1 MDELSLPFDVV
12 VVGAGVNGL
21 GIAQD
26 AALRGLRV
34 ALLEQDDI
42 CSGVSAWSGRL
53 VHGGLRYLEHYDF
66 ALVRESLRE
75 RELLFRL
82 APHLVKPVRLLMPF
96 YSHNRRSPKLIRLGM
111 MIYDGLSFDKRTGR
125 HEILSRDGILRRFT
139 GIGPDGLTGSAV
151 FTDGQLEAAERLCVE
166 LGVSAAGAGAVI
178 RTKARVE
185 EPLHDAQGNV
195 NGVRFRDLSPDGG
208 FPDGSGELHDVR
220 GKVVLNVAG
229 PWIDRVFR
237 REAPG
242 QPRLNGGTK
251 GSHLIVD
258 RFPGAPTDVVYY
270 ESQADGRLVLV
281 IPWMGRYMLGTTD
294 IRFEDDPDEARCD
307 ADEMAYILGE
317 VNTLVPGANLTPDDV
332 LYTFSGV
339 RPLPYAPDKS
349 ESAVPRTH
357 VLHEHGAGLK
367 GVVTVVGGKLTT
379 YRQLAQ
385 DAVDDAFK
393 RLGRTA
399 PKCITRNL
407 PFPGALDDPVPLRAD
422 LVAAGVSTRTADRLL
437 SLYGRRAVNVVAEA
451 AGDPEL
457 LEVVDE
463 GTGAIGAELLFA
475 VRREFAVTLADVFA
489 RRLLLAFEPG
499 HGLGSVERAAAL
511 LGDRLGWDEARR
523 KQEIEGYRHWLDH
536 LAVPTPTAGTTP
548 TGTTIEGS
556 NPDWVEKKR

>member
-42 CSGVSAWSGRL
+42 CAGVSAWSGRL

-75 RELLFRL
+75 RELLFAL

-111 MIYDGLSFDKRTGR
+111 VIYDALSFDKKTGR
-125 HEILSRDGILRRFT
+125 HEILDKAGIERRFT
-139 GIGPDGLTGSAV
+139 GIGHDGLTGSAV
-151 FTDGQLEAAERLCVE
+151 FTDGQVEAAERLCVE
-166 LGVSAAGAGAVI
+166 IGVAAAGAGAVI

-185 EPLHDAQGNV
+185 EPLHDADGTV
-195 NGVRFRDLSPDGG
+195 CGVRYRDLSPDG
-208 FPDGSGELHDVR
+208 DGELHDVR
-220 GKVVLNVAG
+220 AKVVLNVAG

-251 GSHLIVD
+251 GSHLIVEK
-258 RFPGAPTDVVYY
+258 FPGAPTDVVYY

-294 IRFEDDPDEARCD
+294 IRFEDDPDLARCD

-357 VLHEHGAGLK
+357 ILHEHGEGLK

-385 DAVDDAFK
+385 DAVDDAFR

-399 PKCITRNL
+399 PKCATRNL
-407 PFPGALDDPVPLRAD
+407 PFPGAIADPAPLRAE
-422 LVAAGVSTRTADRLL
+422 LVAAGVSGRTADRLL
-437 SLYGRRAVNVVAEA
+437 SLYGRRAVDVLASAE
-451 AGDPEL
+451 GDAEL
-457 LEVVDE
+457 LEVFDE

-475 VRREFAVTLADVFA
+475 VRREFAVTLADVLA

-499 HGLGSVERAAAL
+499 HALGSVDRAVAL

-523 KQEIEGYRHWLDH
+523 TAEVEGYRTWLDH
-536 LAVPTPTAGTTP
+536 LRVPTATAGTTP
-548 TGTTIEGS
+548 TGTTVEGS
-556 NPDWVEKKR
+556 NPDRVQKKVDRA

>member
-21 GIAQD
+21 GIARD

-53 VHGGLRYLEHYDF
+53 VHGGLRYLEHRDF

-96 YSHNRRSPKLIRLGM
+96 YTHNRRPPWLIRVGM
-111 MIYDGLSFDKRTGR
+111 VLYDALSFDKKTGR
-125 HEILSRDGILRRFT
+125 HEILDRAGVTARFT
-139 GIGPDGLTGSAV
+139 GIGQDGLTGSAV
-151 FTDGQLEAAERLCVE
+151 FTDGQVEDAERLCVE
-166 LGVSAAGAGAVI
+166 LAVAAAGDGAVI

-185 EPLHDAQGNV
+185 EPLHGADGRV
-195 NGVRFRDLSPDGG
+195 SGVRFRDLRPGG
-208 FPDGSGELHDVR
+208 DGELHDVQA
-220 GKVVLNVAG
+220 KVVLNVAG
-229 PWIDRVFR
+229 PWIDRIFR
-237 REAPG
+237 RGAPG

-258 RFPGAPTDVVYY
+258 PFPGAPTDVVYY

-281 IPWMGRYMLGTTD
+281 IPWRGRYLLGTTD

-307 ADEMAYILGE
+307 ADEMTYILGE

-332 LYTFSGV
+332 LYTYSGV

-357 VLHEHGAGLK
+357 ILHEHGAGLE

-379 YRQLAQ
+379 YRQLAE
-385 DAVDDAFK
+385 DAVDDVFR
-393 RLGRTA
+393 RLGRRA
-399 PKCITRNL
+399 PKCVTARL
-407 PFPGALDDPVPLRAD
+407 PFPGALADAAPLRAD
-422 LVAAGVSTRTADRLL
+422 LVAAGVTERTADRLL
-437 SLYGRRAVNVVAEA
+437 TLYGRRAADVVAEA
-451 AGDPEL
+451 AGDPDL
-457 LEVVDE
+457 LAVFDE
-463 GTGAIGAELLFA
+463 DTGAIGAELLFA
-475 VRREFAVTLADVFA
+475 VRRDFAVTLADVLA
-489 RRLLLAFEPG
+489 RRVLLAFEPG
-499 HGLGSVERAAAL
+499 HGLDSVDRAAAL

-523 KQEIEGYRHWLDH
+523 KDEIEGYRRWLDH
-536 LAVPTPTAGTTP
+536 LAVPTVTTATTP
-548 TGTTIEGS
+548 TGTTVEGS
-556 NPDWVEKKR
+556 NPSWVKK

>member
-1 MDELSLPFDVV
+1 MDELCLPFDVV

-53 VHGGLRYLEHYDF
+53 VHGGLRYLEHRDF

-96 YSHNRRSPKLIRLGM
+96 YSHNRRPPWLIRVGM
-111 MIYDGLSFDKRTGR
+111 VLYDALSFDKRTGR
-125 HEILSRDGILRRFT
+125 HEILDRAGIEKRFT
-139 GIGPDGLTGSAV
+139 GIGRDGLTGSAV

-185 EPLHDAQGNV
+185 EPLHDAAGKV
-195 NGVRFRDLSPDGG
+195 CGVRFRDLSPDG
-208 FPDGSGELHDVR
+208 DGELHDVR
-220 GKVVLNVAG
+220 ATVVLNVAG

-251 GSHLIVD
+251 GSHLIVE
-258 RFPGAPTDVVYY
+258 RFPGAPADVVYY

-294 IRFEDDPDEARCD
+294 IRFEEDPDEARCD
-307 ADEMAYILGE
+307 ADEMTYILGE
-317 VNTLVPGANLTPDDV
+317 VNTLVPGADLTPDDV

-339 RPLPYAPDKS
+339 RPLPYAPDRS

-357 VLHEHGAGLK
+357 ILHEHGEGLK

-385 DAVDDAFK
+385 DAVDDAFR
-393 RLGRTA
+393 RLGRRA
-399 PKCITRNL
+399 PKCVTVRL
-407 PFPGALDDPVPLRAD
+407 PFPGALDDPAPLRAD
-422 LVAAGVSTRTADRLL
+422 LIAAGVAGRTADRLL
-437 SLYGRRAVNVVAEA
+437 ALYGRRAVDVVAHA
-451 AGDPEL
+451 SGDAGL
-457 LEVVDE
+457 LEVFDE

-475 VRREFAVTLADVFA
+475 VRREFAVTLADVLA

-499 HGLGSVERAAAL
+499 HGLGSVDRAAAL
-511 LGDRLGWDEARR
+511 LGERLGWDEARR
-523 KQEIEGYRHWLDH
+523 RHEIEGYRRWLDH
-536 LAVPTPTAGTTP
+536 LAVPAVTPGTTA
-548 TGTTIEGS
+548 TGTTVEGS
-556 NPDWVEKKR
+556 NPPWVQA

>member
-34 ALLEQDDI
+34 ALLEQDDL
-42 CSGVSAWSGRL
+42 CAGVSAWSGRL

-111 MIYDGLSFDKRTGR
+111 MIYDALSFDKRTGR
-125 HEILSRDGILRRFT
+125 HEILDRAGIERRFT
-139 GIGPDGLTGSAV
+139 GVGPDGLTGSAV
-151 FTDGQLEAAERLCVE
+151 FTDGQVEAAERLCVE
-166 LGVSAAGAGAVI
+166 IGVSAAGAGAVI

-185 EPLHDAQGNV
+185 EPLHAADGTV
-195 NGVRFRDLSPDGG
+195 CGVRYRDLSPEGD
-208 FPDGSGELHDVR
+208 GELHDVR
-220 GKVVLNVAG
+220 AKVVLNVAG

-258 RFPGAPTDVVYY
+258 PFPGAPTDVVYY

-294 IRFEDDPDEARCD
+294 IRFEDDPDLARCD

-357 VLHEHGAGLK
+357 ILHEHGAGLK

-385 DAVDDAFK
+385 DAVDDAFR
-393 RLGRTA
+393 RLGRRA
-399 PKCITRNL
+399 PRCVTRNL
-407 PFPGALDDPVPLRAD
+407 PFPGAVTDPAPLRAD
-422 LVAAGVSTRTADRLL
+422 LVAAGVGERTADRLL
-437 SLYGRRAVNVVAEA
+437 ALYGRRAVDVVAS
-451 AGDPEL
+451 AGGDAEL
-457 LEVVDE
+457 LAVFHG

-475 VRREFAVTLADVFA
+475 VRREFAVTLADVLA
-489 RRLLLAFEPG
+489 RRLLLAFEPD
-499 HGLGSVERAAAL
+499 HALPVAERAAAL
-511 LGDRLGWDEARR
+511 LGDRLGWDGARR
-523 KQEIEGYRHWLDH
+523 TAEVEGYRTWLDH
-536 LAVPTPTAGTTP
+536 LRVPTATAATTP
-548 TGTTIEGS
+548 TGTTVEGS
-556 NPDWVEKKR
+556 NPDWVERR

>member
-21 GIAQD
+21 GIARD

-53 VHGGLRYLEHYDF
+53 VHGGLRYLEHRDF

-96 YSHNRRSPKLIRLGM
+96 YTHNRRPPWLIRVGM
-111 MIYDGLSFDKRTGR
+111 VLYDALSFDKKTGR
-125 HEILSRDGILRRFT
+125 HEILDRAGVTARFT
-139 GIGPDGLTGSAV
+139 GIGQDGLTGSAV
-151 FTDGQLEAAERLCVE
+151 FTDGQVEDAERLCVE
-166 LGVSAAGAGAVI
+166 LAVAAAGDGAVI

-185 EPLHDAQGNV
+185 EPLHGADGRV
-195 NGVRFRDLSPDGG
+195 SGVRFRDLRPRGD
-208 FPDGSGELHDVR
+208 GELHDVQA
-220 GKVVLNVAG
+220 KVVLNVAG
-229 PWIDRVFR
+229 PWIDRIFR
-237 REAPG
+237 RGAPG

-258 RFPGAPTDVVYY
+258 PFPGAPTDVVYY

-281 IPWMGRYMLGTTD
+281 IPWRGRYLLGTTD

-307 ADEMAYILGE
+307 ADEMTYILGE

-332 LYTFSGV
+332 LYTYSGV

-357 VLHEHGAGLK
+357 ILHEHGAGLE

-379 YRQLAQ
+379 YRQLAE
-385 DAVDDAFK
+385 DAVDDVFR
-393 RLGRTA
+393 RLGRRA
-399 PKCITRNL
+399 PKCVTARL
-407 PFPGALDDPVPLRAD
+407 PFPGALADPAPLRAD
-422 LVAAGVSTRTADRLL
+422 LIAAGVPERTADRLL
-437 SLYGRRAVNVVAEA
+437 TLYGRRAADVVAEA
-451 AGDPEL
+451 AGDPDL
-457 LEVVDE
+457 LAVFDDD
-463 GTGAIGAELLFA
+463 TGAIGAELLFA
-475 VRREFAVTLADVFA
+475 VRRDFAVTLADVLA
-489 RRLLLAFEPG
+489 RRVLLAFEPG
-499 HGLGSVERAAAL
+499 HGLDSVDRAAAL
-511 LGDRLGWDEARR
+511 LGDRLNWDEARR
-523 KQEIEGYRHWLDH
+523 KEEIEGYRRWLDH
-536 LAVPTPTAGTTP
+536 LAVPTVTPAATP
-548 TGTTIEGS
+548 TGTTIPDS
-556 NPDWVEKKR
+556 NPVWVKP

>member
-1 MDELSLPFDVV
+1 MDELSLSFDVV

-53 VHGGLRYLEHYDF
+53 VHGGLRYLEHRDF

-96 YSHNRRSPKLIRLGM
+96 YSHNRRPPWLIRLGM
-111 MIYDGLSFDKRTGR
+111 LLYDALSFDKKTGR
-125 HEILSRDGILRRFT
+125 HEILDRSGIERRFT
-139 GIGPDGLTGSAV
+139 GIGRDGLTGSAV
-151 FTDGQLEAAERLCVE
+151 FTDGQVEAAERLCVE

-185 EPLHDAQGNV
+185 EPLHDANGTV
-195 NGVRFRDLSPDGG
+195 CGVRFRDVSPGG
-208 FPDGSGELHDVR
+208 DGELHDVR
-220 GKVVLNVAG
+220 ATVVLNVAG

-237 REAPG
+237 CGA

-258 RFPGAPTDVVYY
+258 PFPGAPTDVVYY

-307 ADEMAYILGE
+307 ADEMTYILGE

-339 RPLPYAPDKS
+339 RPLPYAPDTS

-357 VLHEHGAGLK
+357 ILHEHGAGLQ

-393 RLGRTA
+393 RLGRKA
-399 PKCITRNL
+399 PKCVTRSL
-407 PFPGALDDPVPLRAD
+407 PFPGALADPAPVRTELM
-422 LVAAGVSTRTADRLL
+422 AAGVSGRTADRLIA
-437 SLYGRRAVNVVAEA
+437 LYGRRGLDVVAA
-451 AGDPEL
+451 AGDDPEL
-457 LEVVDE
+457 LAVFDE

-499 HGLGSVERAAAL
+499 HGLGSAGHAADL
-511 LGDRLGWDEARR
+511 LGERLGWDAARR
-523 KQEIEGYRHWLDH
+523 KEEIEGYQRWLDH
-536 LAVPTPTAGTTP
+536 LAVPATDPATTP
-548 TGTTIEGS
+548 TGTTVEGS
-556 NPDWVEKKR
+556 NPSWVES

>member
-1 MDELSLPFDVV
+1 VDELSLPFDVI

-21 GIAQD
+21 GIARD

-96 YSHNRRSPKLIRLGM
+96 YSHNRRPAWMIRLGM
-111 MIYDGLSFDKRTGR
+111 VTYDALSFDKKTGR
-125 HEILSRDGILRRFT
+125 HEILDRAGIEKRFT
-139 GIGPDGLTGSAV
+139 GIGRDGLTGSAV
-151 FTDGQLEAAERLCVE
+151 FTDGQVENAERLCVE
-166 LGVSAAGAGAVI
+166 LAVAAAGDGAVI

-185 EPLHDAQGNV
+185 EPLHDADGRV
-195 NGVRFRDLSPDGG
+195 NGVRFRDLSPDG
-208 FPDGSGELHDVR
+208 DGELHDVR
-220 GKVVLNVAG
+220 GKIILNVAG

-258 RFPGAPTDVVYY
+258 PFPGAPKDVVYY

-281 IPWMGRYMLGTTD
+281 IPWRGRYLLGTTD
-294 IRFEDDPDEARCD
+294 IRFESDPDDARCD
-307 ADEMAYILGE
+307 ADEMTYILGE

-332 LYTFSGV
+332 LYTYSGV

-357 VLHEHGAGLK
+357 ILHEHGEGLQ
-367 GVVTVVGGKLTT
+367 GVITVVGGKLTT

-385 DAVDDAFK
+385 EAVDDAFK
-393 RLGRTA
+393 RLGRKA
-399 PKCITRNL
+399 PRCVTKNL
-407 PFPGALDDPVPLRAD
+407 PFPGAITDTAPLRAD
-422 LVAAGVSTRTADRLL
+422 LLAAGVSPRTADRLL
-437 SLYGRRAVNVVAEA
+437 TLYGRRAIDVVAS
-451 AGDPEL
+451 AGGDQEL
-457 LEVVDE
+457 LAVFDE

-475 VRREFAVTLADVFA
+475 VRREFAVTLADVLA

-499 HGLGSVERAAAL
+499 HGLESVEAAAAL
-511 LGDRLGWDEARR
+511 LGSRLGWDEARR
-523 KQEIEGYRHWLDH
+523 KEEIEGYRRWLDH
-536 LAVPTPTAGTTP
+536 LAVPAVTPATEP
-548 TGTTIEGS
+548 TGTNVEGS
-556 NPDWVEKKR
+556 NPDWVQKKVDQE

>member
-1 MDELSLPFDVV
+1 MDELSRSHSFVGTFDVV
-12 VVGAGVNGL
+12 VIGAGVNGL
-21 GIAQD
+21 GIARD

-111 MIYDGLSFDKRTGR
+111 MIYDGLSFDKKTGR
-125 HEILSRDGILRRFT
+125 HEILSREGILRRFT

-151 FTDGQLEAAERLCVE
+151 FTDGQVEAAERLCVE
-166 LGVSAAGAGAVI
+166 LGVAAAGEGAVI

-185 EPLHDAQGNV
+185 EPLHDADGTV
-195 NGVRFRDLSPDGG
+195 CGVRFRDLSRDG
-208 FPDGSGELHDVR
+208 DGELHDVR
-220 GKVVLNVAG
+220 AKVILNVAG

-258 RFPGAPTDVVYY
+258 PFPGAPTDVVYY

-307 ADEMAYILGE
+307 TDEMAYILGE

-357 VLHEHGAGLK
+357 ILHEHGAGLK

-379 YRQLAQ
+379 YRQLAE
-385 DAVDDAFK
+385 DAVDDAFT
-393 RLGRTA
+393 RLGRKA
-399 PKCITRNL
+399 PKCVTRNL
-407 PFPGALDDPVPLRAD
+407 PFPGSLDDPAPLRAD
-422 LVAAGVSTRTADRLL
+422 LVAAGVSERTADRLL
-437 SLYGRRAVNVVAEA
+437 SLYGRRAIDVVAEA
-451 AGDPEL
+451 GGDTQL
-457 LEVVDE
+457 LDVFDE

-475 VRREFAVTLADVFA
+475 VRREFAVTLADVLA

-499 HGLGSVERAAAL
+499 HGLGSVDRAAEL
-511 LGDRLGWDEARR
+511 LGERLGWDEARR
-523 KQEIEGYRHWLDH
+523 KEEIDGYRRWLDH
-536 LAVPTPTAGTTP
+536 LAVPKATPATTP
-548 TGTTIEGS
+548 TGTTVEGS
-556 NPDWVEKKR
+556 NPSWLKP